1 MGRAS
6 TTDRGYDLNMTR
18 RSCRAGPGTIKW
30 AVPWD
35 GPPDTTLLA
44 IYTSAR

>member
-6 TTDRGYDLNMTR
+6 TTGRSYDPNTTR
-18 RSCRAGPGTIKW
+18 RSCWAGPGTIKW
-30 AVPWD
+30 VVPWD